1 MAKKPDL
8 DITPETGNYVVM
20 GKAKKVAKKLKWTD
34 EEWKKFRDE
43 ASADDYKNLYK
54 ICEKYFNINNE
65 NN

>member
-8 DITPETGNYVVM
+8 DITKETGNYVVM

-34 EEWKKFRDE
+34 EEWKTFRDE

-54 ICEKYFNINNE
+54 VCEKYFNITND
-65 NN
+65 